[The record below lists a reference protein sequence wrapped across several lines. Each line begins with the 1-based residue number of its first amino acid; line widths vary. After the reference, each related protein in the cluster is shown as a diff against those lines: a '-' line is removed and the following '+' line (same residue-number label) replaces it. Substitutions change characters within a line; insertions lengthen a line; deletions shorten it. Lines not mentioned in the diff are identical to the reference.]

1 MNMPT
6 FVTDDSS
13 TPVRR
18 IGTMSSTLRP
28 DFTLRETVL
37 LQGEANLVAAD
48 TKRFFSRQRLER
60 SVARDERSRV
70 SREIHDGILQTLT
83 AVSLRLSALSRLI
96 ESNPLAAQAMASE
109 LDQLVTTEQR
119 SIRRW
124 LAQDES
130 SGVALTPASD
140 LSAALGALCQ
150 QAESQWGLNVKLMHG
165 PQRSVPRSIAE
176 HVYRLIQ
183 EAIANAGKHA
193 RAAHVRVRLS
203 ANLDAV
209 QIVVTD
215 DGVGFPFRGGY
226 DLTLLQKRAIGPKSL
241 MQRVASLD
249 GDLFLTST
257 MSGST
262 LQIALPLGARTSV
275 TLG

>member
-18 IGTMSSTLRP
+18 IGTMSSTPRP
-28 DFTLRETVL
+28 DFPLRETVL

-109 LDQLVTTEQR
+109 LDELVTTEQR

-124 LAQDES
+124 LAQDDS
-130 SGVALTPASD
+130 SGVVLTPASD
-140 LSAALGALCQ
+140 LSAALGTLCT

-165 PQRSVPRSIAE
+165 PQRGVPRCIAE
-176 HVYRLIQ
+176 HVYRLVQ

-203 ANLDAV
+203 VNLDAV

-215 DGVGFPFRGGY
+215 DGVGFAFRGGY
-226 DLTLLQKRAIGPKSL
+226 DLTLLHKRGIGPKSL
-241 MQRVASLD
+241 MQRVASLN
-249 GDLFLTST
+249 GDLHLTST

-262 LQIALPLGARTSV
+262 LQITLPTGARTSRN
-275 TLG
+275 LG